1 MAKHSYFAQGTEIID
16 GGKSAP
22 DFILANPESFG
33 MTQKELIAT
42 YQSFDEEYGSKGE
55 AIMHILHDVISK
67 GWLIVDQDSA
77 GETWILVFDS
87 MEKEKN
93 RIISF
98 LMKLAKEKKYL
109 NLNDGLRAYGL
120 DDGFRYDIKKNGIV
134 ALLTFIVTEGKIK
147 IQFDENGQLDLFSSF
162 SNSCIEYDS
171 SIK

>member
-1 MAKHSYFAQGTEIID
+1 
-16 GGKSAP
+16 
-22 DFILANPESFG
+22 
-33 MTQKELIAT
+33 
-42 YQSFDEEYGSKGE
+42 
-55 AIMHILHDVISK
+55 MHILHDVISK